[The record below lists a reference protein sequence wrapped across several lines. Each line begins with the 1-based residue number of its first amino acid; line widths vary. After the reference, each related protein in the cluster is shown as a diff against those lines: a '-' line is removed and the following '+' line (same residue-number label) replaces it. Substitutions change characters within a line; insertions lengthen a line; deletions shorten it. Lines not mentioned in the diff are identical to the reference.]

1 MSWQPLLLTLRVAA
15 LASLIIVLIGLTL
28 AWVLARYQFTGK
40 LLLEILVLIP
50 LVIPPSVLGFYLL
63 QLFGR
68 DGVLAALFHIDILF
82 TWQAAVIASVIVGLP
97 LMIQPAR
104 AGLAEV
110 DRELEDAARVDGA
123 RGSQVMRFI
132 TLPLARR
139 SILAG
144 VILASARAMGEFGVT
159 LMIAGNIPGR
169 TQTLPLAIYDAVQT
183 RQYDEANMM
192 VLVLSALALVYI
204 WGLVQ
209 VGRPIRL
216 RKHKEKPHFSHSSLK
231 TTGSSTLL
239 FQRYDKSKILDVIR
253 VTSRDRS

>member
-1 MSWQPLLLTLRVAA
+1 MNWQPLLLTLRVAA
-15 LASLIIVLIGLTL
+15 IGTIFIFLLGLLI
-28 AWVLARYQFTGK
+28 AWLLARYRFPGK

-50 LVIPPSVLGFYLL
+50 LVIPPSVLGYYLL

-68 DGVLAALFHIDILF
+68 EGLFTSLFGLDLLF

-110 DRELEDAARVDGA
+110 DRKLEDAARVDGA
-123 RGSQVMRFI
+123 GGSQVMRYI

-192 VLVLSALALVYI
+192 VLVLSALSLVYI
-204 WGLVQ
+204 WGLIQ
-209 VGRPIRL
+209 LSHPIRFIN
-216 RKHKEKPHFSHSSLK
+216 RKQKAHGPTESRRWFTAGLVDPQGVKPR
-231 TTGSSTLL
+231 G
-239 FQRYDKSKILDVIR
+239 R
-253 VTSRDRS
+253 

>member
-104 AGLAEV
+104 AGLTEV

-123 RGSQVMRFI
+123 GGSQVMRFI

-144 VILASARAMGEFGVT
+144 VILGSARAMGEFGVT

-192 VLVLSALALVYI
+192 VLVLTALALVYI

-209 VGRPIRL
+209 LGDPIRL
-216 RKHKEKPHFSHSSLK
+216 LRKKREVRVGTKPLELDEMD
-231 TTGSSTLL
+231 TTRLL
-239 FQRYDKSKILDVIR
+239 S
-253 VTSRDRS
+253 

>member
-1 MSWQPLLLTLRVAA
+1 MSWQPLLLTLQVAA
-15 LASLIIVLIGLTL
+15 LASLFIVVIGLAC
-28 AWVLARYQFTGK
+28 AWLLARYQFRGK
-40 LLLEILVLIP
+40 SLLEFLVLIP

-68 DGVLAALFHIDILF
+68 DGLFATIFHIDLLF
-82 TWQAAVIASVIVGLP
+82 TWQAAVIASVVVGLP

-110 DRELEDAARVDGA
+110 NRQLEDAARMDGA
-123 RGSQVMRFI
+123 GMLQVIRFI

-139 SILAG
+139 SILSG
-144 VILASARAMGEFGVT
+144 VILGSARAMGEFGVT

-183 RQYDEANMM
+183 RQYYEANIM
-192 VLVLSALALVYI
+192 VLVLSMLALVYI

-209 VGRPIRL
+209 LGNPIRL
-216 RKHKEKPHFSHSSLK
+216 TRHMRE
-231 TTGSSTLL
+231 
-239 FQRYDKSKILDVIR
+239 V
-253 VTSRDRS
+253 

>member
-15 LASLIIVLIGLTL
+15 LASLFIVLIGLAL
-28 AWVLARYQFTGK
+28 AWLLARYQFTGK
-40 LLLEILVLIP
+40 LFLEILVLIP
-50 LVIPPSVLGFYLL
+50 LVIPPSVLGYYLL

-68 DGVLAALFHIDILF
+68 EGLLTELFHIDLLF

-110 DRELEDAARVDGA
+110 NRELEDAARIDGA
-123 RGSQVMRFI
+123 NNPQVLRFI

-144 VILASARAMGEFGVT
+144 AVLASARAMGEFGVT

-183 RQYDEANMM
+183 RRYDEANMM
-192 VLVLSALALVYI
+192 VLVLSALALAYI

-209 VGRPIRL
+209 LGKPIRL
-216 RKHKEKPHFSHSSLK
+216 SRRKHEPRAGTILSGL
-231 TTGSSTLL
+231 GGVG
-239 FQRYDKSKILDVIR
+239 KSAHLSRDGDSQVADVIR
-253 VTSRDRS
+253 VPSQD

>member
-144 VILASARAMGEFGVT
+144 VILGSARAMGEFGVT

-209 VGRPIRL
+209 LGDPIRL
-216 RKHKEKPHFSHSSLK
+216 LRKKREVRVGNKPLELDEMD
-231 TTGSSTLL
+231 TTRLL
-239 FQRYDKSKILDVIR
+239 S
-253 VTSRDRS
+253 

>member
-1 MSWQPLLLTLRVAA
+1 MNWQPLLLTLQVAA
-15 LASLIIVLIGLTL
+15 LASLFIVLIGLTL
-28 AWVLARYQFTGK
+28 AWLLARYQFTGK
-40 LLLEILVLIP
+40 MLLEILVLIP

-68 DGVLAALFHIDILF
+68 ESLLATLFHIEVLF

-123 RGSQVMRFI
+123 GGSQVMRFI

-144 VILASARAMGEFGVT
+144 IILASARAMGEFGVT

-183 RQYDEANMM
+183 RQYDEANML

-209 VGRPIRL
+209 LGKPIRL
-216 RKHKEKPHFSHSSLK
+216 VTREKKDQLDSPHIDANEKNMSELHQYSDSHFLEGVRVSSQER
-231 TTGSSTLL
+231 T
-239 FQRYDKSKILDVIR
+239 
-253 VTSRDRS
+253 

>member
-15 LASLIIVLIGLTL
+15 LASLFIILIGLML
-28 AWVLARYQFTGK
+28 AWLLARYQFKGK

-50 LVIPPSVLGFYLL
+50 LVIPPSVLGYYLL
-63 QLFGR
+63 QIFGR
-68 DGVLAALFHIDILF
+68 DSLLNGFFHIDVLF

-104 AGLAEV
+104 AGLGEV
-110 DRELEDAARVDGA
+110 DRELEDAARIDGA
-123 RGSQVMRFI
+123 SSPQVMRFI

-144 VILASARAMGEFGVT
+144 FILASARAMGEFGVT

-183 RQYDEANMM
+183 RQYDEANIM
-192 VLVLSALALVYI
+192 VLVLSALALAYI

-209 VGRPIRL
+209 LGKPIRL
-216 RKHKEKPHFSHSSLK
+216 LRRGKKLQFDSPLPDAIEKSMSESHQY
-231 TTGSSTLL
+231 GDN
-239 FQRYDKSKILDVIR
+239 QILDGIV
-253 VTSRDRS
+253 VSSQDRT

>member
-144 VILASARAMGEFGVT
+144 IILASARAMGEFGVT

-209 VGRPIRL
+209 LGDPIRL
-216 RKHKEKPHFSHSSLK
+216 LRKKREVRVGNKPLELDEMD
-231 TTGSSTLL
+231 TTRLL
-239 FQRYDKSKILDVIR
+239 S
-253 VTSRDRS
+253 

>member
-1 MSWQPLLLTLRVAA
+1 MNWQPLLLTLRVAA
-15 LASLIIVLIGLTL
+15 IGTIFIFLLGLLI
-28 AWVLARYQFTGK
+28 AWLLARYRFPGK

-50 LVIPPSVLGFYLL
+50 LVIPPSVLGYYLL

-68 DGVLAALFHIDILF
+68 EGLFTSLFGLDLLF

-110 DRELEDAARVDGA
+110 DRKLEDAARVDGA
-123 RGSQVMRFI
+123 GGSQVMRYI

-204 WGLVQ
+204 WGLIQLGQPVRFFNRKQ
-209 VGRPIRL
+209 KIHGPIESSKWDHGRLGR
-216 RKHKEKPHFSHSSLK
+216 S
-231 TTGSSTLL
+231 TGDQIKGTMIV
-239 FQRYDKSKILDVIR
+239 R
-253 VTSRDRS
+253 SRD

>member
-1 MSWQPLLLTLRVAA
+1 MNWQPLLLTLRVAA
-15 LASLIIVLIGLTL
+15 LGTIFIFLFGLLI
-28 AWVLARYQFTGK
+28 AWVLARYRFTGK

-50 LVIPPSVLGFYLL
+50 LVIPPSVLGYYLL
-63 QLFGR
+63 QFFGR
-68 DGVLAALFHIDILF
+68 ESLFKSVFSLDVLF
-82 TWQAAVIASVIVGLP
+82 TWQAAVIASIIVGLP

-110 DRELEDAARVDGA
+110 DRELEDAARIDGA
-123 RGSQVMRFI
+123 GGSQVMRFI

-144 VILASARAMGEFGVT
+144 IILASARAMGEFGVT

-183 RQYDEANMM
+183 RQYEEANMM

-204 WGLVQ
+204 WGLIQLSQPV
-209 VGRPIRL
+209 RFFN
-216 RKHKEKPHFSHSSLK
+216 KKEKTYGPAESSRWDHGRSLGGQIK
-231 TTGSSTLL
+231 RTMIV
-239 FQRYDKSKILDVIR
+239 KSR
-253 VTSRDRS
+253 E